1 MTENSQNLS
10 IEQRLLLEKQRQ
22 EKQGTMVPFNHTVIE
37 VGIPV
42 REHFPNIKDGDGKTV
57 YEEVDGQRRAKKS
70 DQSDGF
76 SYTFA
81 VFGQKQFVQVVLPK
95 KVKLEPARPYR
106 VTGFGYNLG
115 MNFYIKQEPKVTNY

>member
-1 MTENSQNLS
+1 MAENNQNLS

-22 EKQGTMVPFNHTVIE
+22 EKQGTMIPFDHTVIE

-42 REHFPNIKDGDGKTV
+42 RPHFPNIKDSEGKTV

-70 DQSDGF
+70 DKSDGY

-81 VFGQKQFVQVVLPK
+81 VFGQRQFVQVVLPK
-95 KVKLEPARPYR
+95 KVKLEPARPYK
-106 VTGFGYNLG
+106 VTGFGYDMG